1 MAVRDL
7 TNGQENKTAGLGRR
21 IHGAIAVRNSIS
33 RQEVAPKLR
42 ARARRLSFVFII
54 AFLGLITRLFFLQIV
69 EGERYTF
76 LSENNRI
83 RIKRI
88 PGTRGMILDRQGQ
101 LLVDSRPSFDLLFIP
116 EDAEDPEQT
125 LRLLARYLGHDEKE
139 MLEVLETNKQRPA
152 FEELVLGKDVDW
164 PTVVAVESHQ
174 LDLPGVTLRARPRR
188 NYADG
193 VMGAHV
199 LGYLGEIGPTQLK
212 TLKDEG
218 YVLGDEIGQYGL
230 ERRWEEVLRG
240 QSGGQQVEVD
250 ALGRRVRVLHE
261 VTDVPGYTVHLTLDR
276 ELQQTAFEALQG
288 REGTIVALDVRTGA
302 ILAMVSTPA
311 FDPNVFARGIKAD
324 EWRTLIKDRQRPLS
338 NRATQGQYPPGST
351 FKIIMSIAGLEEGVI
366 DPNARISDPGFYYF
380 GNRAF
385 RDWKKDGHG
394 AVDLHRAIVESCDVY
409 FYQLGPRLGID
420 RIAKWAHAFGLGE
433 KSGIALDDERSG
445 TIPST
450 EWKRKRFRQPWYPGE
465 TVSVAIGQGY
475 VTVTPLQL
483 VNMMATLANGG
494 TLYRPRIVS
503 KVESV
508 NTGVVREYGPEIIRK
523 IELKPSTLEQVRNA
537 LADVVRTPA
546 GTGGAARSNVVQI
559 AGKTGT
565 AQVVEMKGGYVKS
578 EQLAYL
584 NRDHAW
590 FVSYAPV
597 DDPQIAVVVM
607 VEHGGH
613 GGSAAAPAAK
623 KVIEK
628 YIEMQNQPADQRQVR
643 VEGDRRAN

>member
-1 MAVRDL
+1 
-7 TNGQENKTAGLGRR
+7 
-21 IHGAIAVRNSIS
+21 
-33 RQEVAPKLR
+33 
-42 ARARRLSFVFII
+42 
-54 AFLGLITRLFFLQIV
+54 
-69 EGERYTF
+69 
-76 LSENNRI
+76 
-83 RIKRI
+83 
-88 PGTRGMILDRQGQ
+88 MILDRQGQ

-125 LRLLARYLGHDEKE
+125 LRLLAHYLRHDEKE
-139 MLEVLETNKQRPA
+139 MLEIFEANKQRPA
-152 FEELVLGKDVDW
+152 FEEVVLGKDVDW

-174 LDLPGVTLRARPRR
+174 LDLPGVTLRSRPRR
-188 NYADG
+188 NYSDG
-193 VMGAHV
+193 AMGAHV

-212 TLKDEG
+212 TLKDDG

-288 REGTIVALDVRTGA
+288 REGTIVALDVHTGA

-324 EWRTLIKDRQRPLS
+324 EWRALIKDQQRPLS

-351 FKIIMSIAGLEEGVI
+351 FKIIMSIAGLEEGVV
-366 DPNARISDPGFYYF
+366 DPDTRISDPGYYVF

-385 RDWKKDGHG
+385 RDWKKEGHG
-394 AVDLHRAIVESCDVY
+394 SVDLHRAIVESCDVY

-420 RIAKWAHAFGLGE
+420 RISKWAHAFGLGE
-433 KSGIALDDERSG
+433 KSGVALDDERSG
-445 TIPST
+445 TIPDT

-483 VNMMATLANGG
+483 VNMMATVANGG

-508 NTGVVREYGPEIIRK
+508 NNGAVREYGPEKIRT
-523 IELKPSTLEQVRNA
+523 IDIKPSTLEHVRNA
-537 LADVVRTPA
+537 LADVVRSPA
-546 GTGGAARSNVVQI
+546 GTGGAARSNIVQI

-597 DDPQIAVVVM
+597 ENPQIAVVVM
-607 VEHGGH
+607 IEHGGH
-613 GGSAAAPAAK
+613 GASAAAPLAK

-628 YIEMQNQPADQRQVR
+628 YIELQNQPADQRQVR
-643 VEGDRRAN
+643 VEGDKRAN

>member
-1 MAVRDL
+1 MAVRDSFDR
-7 TNGQENKTAGLGRR
+7 QESKRAGPEKRT
-21 IHGAIAVRNSIS
+21 HGSIAVRRSIS
-33 RQEVAPKLR
+33 KQEVAPKLR
-42 ARARRLSFVFII
+42 ARARRLYLVFII
-54 AFLGLITRLFFLQIV
+54 AFLGLITRLISLQVI

-88 PGTRGMILDRQGQ
+88 PGTRGMILDREGQ

-125 LRLLARYLGHDEKE
+125 LRLLAHYLGHDEKE
-139 MLEVLETNKQRPA
+139 MLAVIEANKQRPA
-152 FEELVLGKDVDW
+152 FEEIVLGKDVDW

-188 NYADG
+188 NYTDG

-199 LGYLGEIGPTQLK
+199 LGYLGEIGPAQLK

-230 ERRWEEVLRG
+230 ERRWEAVLRG

-288 REGTIVALDVRTGA
+288 KEGTIVALDVHTGA
-302 ILAMVSTPA
+302 ILAMVSTPS
-311 FDPNVFARGIKAD
+311 FDPNVFARGIKAE
-324 EWRTLIKDRQRPLS
+324 EWRALVKDQQRPLS

-385 RDWKKDGHG
+385 RDWKKEGHG
-394 AVDLHRAIVESCDVY
+394 SVDLHRAIVESCDVY
-409 FYQLGPRLGID
+409 FYQLGPRLGVD

-433 KSGIALDDERSG
+433 KTGVALDDERSG

-483 VNMMATLANGG
+483 ANMVATLANGG
-494 TLYRPRIVS
+494 TLFRPRIVS
-503 KVESV
+503 KVESG

-523 IELKPSTLEQVRNA
+523 IELKPSTLEQVREA
-537 LADVVRTPA
+537 LADVVRTPP
-546 GTGGAARSNVVQI
+546 GTGGAARSNVVTI

-565 AQVVEMKGGYVKS
+565 AQVVEMKGGYVKT

-597 DDPQIAVVVM
+597 ENPQIAVAVL

-613 GGSAAAPAAK
+613 GASAAAPLAK

-643 VEGDRRAN
+643 VEGNQRAN